1 MREAAV
7 IIDSDVVS
15 TELGS
20 GADESEGS
28 ANDSDEKPLGGGD
41 TEQVA

>member
-1 MREAAV
+1 V

-20 GADESEGS
+20 GVEGDEN
-28 ANDSDEKPLGGGD
+28 NDSDEKLVDGNPHP
-41 TEQVA
+41 A